1 MTLAGELRIE
11 LGAGR
16 PPRIVST
23 RPDAAKVLL
32 GKTAEQVLATVPLVF
47 TLCGNAQRLAASLAC
62 RAALGL
68 GGETEADADLRMSVV
83 LESLREHCWRIL
95 LDWPALVGRP
105 PDKAAL
111 AALMALDRQYK
122 SALLDEAEA
131 VNAASELPGNRF
143 AVDRIRAELLALLDQ
158 AVFGQNLTGWHQ
170 LASEADL
177 LDWLVGQDAIAA
189 AAIRELYRLDWL
201 ALGSTEPA
209 WLPELASGEWFE
221 YLAARDLERFS
232 REPDWQGVC
241 CESTPLSRQRR
252 HPLLAELLV
261 RYGNGLLARFVAVL
275 TEVAKLVDHVAAG
288 EPPSQ
293 MADAFGAGASG
304 LARVEAVRGLLMH
317 RVEFSTGRVVDYR
330 VIAPTEWNCRPGAVL
345 AQGLRALTAKDPEN
359 LRRQAAWWLQ
369 AIDPCVP
376 YRLALDET

>member
-16 PPRIVST
+16 SPRIVST

-47 TLCGNAQRLAASLAC
+47 TLCGNAQSLAASLAC

-68 GGETEADADLRMSVV
+68 GAETKADSDLRMVVV

-122 SALLDEAEA
+122 SALLDDAEA
-131 VNAASELPGNRF
+131 VNAASGLPGNRF
-143 AVDRIRAELLALLDQ
+143 AVDRIRAELLTLLDQ
-158 AVFGQNLTGWHQ
+158 AVFGENLTGWRQ

-177 LDWLVGQDAIAA
+177 LAWLVGQDCIAA
-189 AAIRELYRLDWL
+189 AAIGALYRWDWL

-209 WLPELASGEWFE
+209 WLPELASGDWFE
-221 YLAARDLERFS
+221 YLAARDLDRFG

-252 HPLLAELLV
+252 HPLLAELLA

-275 TEVAKLVDHVAAG
+275 TEVAKLVDYVAAG
-288 EPPSQ
+288 EPPPQ
-293 MADAFGAGASG
+293 MASAFGANAGG
-304 LARVEAVRGLLMH
+304 LARVEAARGLLMH
-317 RVEFSTGRVVDYR
+317 RVEFTAGRVVDYR

-345 AQGLRALTAKDPEN
+345 AQGLRALTALDPEN

>member
-1 MTLAGELRIE
+1 MTLAGELLIE
-11 LGAGR
+11 LGASR

-32 GKTAEQVLATVPLVF
+32 GKNAEEVLATVPLVF
-47 TLCGNAQRLAASLAC
+47 TLCGNAQSLAASLAC

-68 GGETEADADLRMSVV
+68 GAEAEADAGLRMSVV

-111 AALMALDRQYK
+111 AALMALDRQHK
-122 SALLDEAEA
+122 VALKGGGGAA
-131 VNAASELPGNRF
+131 VVASRLSGDRLVVE
-143 AVDRIRAELLALLDQ
+143 RIRAELIALLDQ
-158 AVFGQNLTGWHQ
+158 AVFGENLTGWRQ

-177 LDWLVGQDAIAA
+177 LAWLVGQNCIAA
-189 AAIRELYRLDWL
+189 AVIGALYRWDWL
-201 ALGSTEPA
+201 VLGRTEPA
-209 WLPELASGEWFE
+209 WLPELASGDWFE
-221 YLAARDLERFS
+221 YLAARDLERFG

-275 TEVAKLVDHVAAG
+275 TEVAELVDYVAAG
-288 EPPSQ
+288 EPPPR
-293 MADAFGAGASG
+293 MADAFGADAGG
-304 LARVEAVRGLLMH
+304 LARVEAARGLLMH
-317 RVEFSTGRVVDYR
+317 RVEFAAGRVVDYR
-330 VIAPTEWNCRPGAVL
+330 VVAPTEWNCRPGAVL
-345 AQGLRALTAKDPEN
+345 AQGLQVLTAQDPEN
-359 LRRQAAWWLQ
+359 LHRQAAWWLQ